1 MLRFRGLAAKE
12 CSVCAPLL
20 RGEKTLPKV
29 GQTIQNI
36 LNTERARRCQMLGLV
51 EGLELQHMQEPPR
64 RPQIL

>member
-29 GQTIQNI
+29 GQTIQI

-51 EGLELQHMQEPPR
+51 EDLELQHMQEPQR